1 MQVLCSL
8 LCFLSPLLFFFLLW
22 HSEAPLISAFPLLLL
37 LPRATPTSS
46 IHKEQRRSQNGF
58 SFSASSTLL
67 LLLLLCLLLITLF
80 AGCSPRGCVFGQ
92 LNYYGQDNGS
102 AEGRNKGKRGG
113 PQLVQMGQQLGKL
126 PKKKCN
132 GICFHYSTDS
142 INI

>member
-1 MQVLCSL
+1 MLCSL
-8 LCFLSPLLFFFLLW
+8 LCFLSPLLFFFFLLW
-22 HSEAPLISAFPLLLL
+22 HSEAPLISVFPLL

-46 IHKEQRRSQNGF
+46 IQVSQNGF

-102 AEGRNKGKRGG
+102 AEGRDKGKRGG
-113 PQLVQMGQQLGKL
+113 ATTGTDGAAVGADIEAAE
-126 PKKKCN
+126 KKCN
-132 GICFHYSTDS
+132 GICFYYSTDS